1 MENKTQLQ
9 RAISALPSEYDVDC
23 MGVCHDALEGALD
36 DAQDLGVSDGSIQE
50 LDYGKRKSLRA
61 VERRLSALLEALDV
75 YVEEGGELP
84 PDGSL
89 HGQVLAFHRA
99 MGQPIAESPTLIPEE
114 RVRLRASL
122 IAEEFFEVLASL
134 FTGEVV
140 CDGRNGC
147 NTDGKNPCPSCGNIF
162 HTLGLDSFE
171 ESVRDLI
178 GKSGIR
184 VNLVELADGLADLDY
199 VIEGARVEF
208 GIDGVPIAAEVHR
221 ANMAKTTGSVRE
233 DGKRLKPPGWQ
244 PPDIEG
250 ELKKQGWKP

>member
-9 RAISALPSEYDVDC
+9 RAISALPSQYDVVC
-23 MGVCHDALEGALD
+23 MSVCHDALENALILD
-36 DAQDLGVSDGSIQE
+36 ESIQ
-50 LDYGKRKSLRA
+50 DGKRKSLRA

-89 HGQVLAFHRA
+89 HGQVLA
-99 MGQPIAESPTLIPEE
+99 EE

-122 IAEEFFEVLASL
+122 IAEEFFEVLAAL
-134 FTGEVV
+134 FTGEVA
-140 CDGRNGC
+140 CDGRYGH
-147 NTDGKNPCPSCGNIF
+147 NTDGQNPCPSCGHVF
-162 HTLGLDSFE
+162 HTLGLDGFPE
-171 ESVRDLI
+171 VVRNLI
-178 GKSGIR
+178 EKSGIR
-184 VNLVELADGLADLDY
+184 GDLVALADGLADLDY
-199 VIEGARVEF
+199 VIEGTRLEF
-208 GIDGVPIAAEVHR
+208 GIDGAPIAAEVHR
-221 ANMAKTTGSVRE
+221 ANLAKTDGPVRE